1 MKRAP
6 NRLHGSRCGMDG
18 ETGGSAIASLGFSPF
33 SYRLPKTKNI
43 INGWV
48 VRVQPKI
55 YRRVYFEGKR
65 KTTEREITVY
75 RKTTS
80 NDGNPWLLV
89 GSRKKTPAE
98 RNTAGPGAGIETEQ
112 RYRDLWRFTAIKC
125 SRHSVGRTTWMTQ
138 IRQENRK
145 KNILLQCLFFLNILL
160 CTCQIRAVIKR
171 KEQRGRDGRPPWR
184 SKVYRLLTNAGWAS
198 AIHVRVWATPTLR
211 RRENA
216 QGTREEASRSVE
228 IQSRSGAGAQAHQ
241 SNTGINTST
250 ALKTRSSRVVAP
262 FCA

>member
-138 IRQENRK
+138 IRQENCK
-145 KNILLQCLFFLNILL
+145 KIYYYNVFF
-160 CTCQIRAVIKR
+160 
-171 KEQRGRDGRPPWR
+171 
-184 SKVYRLLTNAGWAS
+184 
-198 AIHVRVWATPTLR
+198 
-211 RRENA
+211 
-216 QGTREEASRSVE
+216 
-228 IQSRSGAGAQAHQ
+228 
-241 SNTGINTST
+241 
-250 ALKTRSSRVVAP
+250 
-262 FCA
+262 F

>member
-98 RNTAGPGAGIETEQ
+98 RNTAGPGLGS
-112 RYRDLWRFTAIKC
+112 K
-125 SRHSVGRTTWMTQ
+125 
-138 IRQENRK
+138 
-145 KNILLQCLFFLNILL
+145 
-160 CTCQIRAVIKR
+160 
-171 KEQRGRDGRPPWR
+171 R
-184 SKVYRLLTNAGWAS
+184 SKG
-198 AIHVRVWATPTLR
+198 
-211 RRENA
+211 
-216 QGTREEASRSVE
+216 
-228 IQSRSGAGAQAHQ
+228 
-241 SNTGINTST
+241 TGICGDLLLSNVQGIPS
-250 ALKTRSSRVVAP
+250 AGQRE
-262 FCA
+262 

>member
-1 MKRAP
+1 MGIHGYWLVHVKRLRPSETRPDRGWDRNGAKVQGFVEIYCYQMFKAFRRP
-6 NRLHGSRCGMDG
+6 DNVNDTNPAG
-18 ETGGSAIASLGFSPF
+18 EL
-33 SYRLPKTKNI
+33 
-43 INGWV
+43 
-48 VRVQPKI
+48 Q
-55 YRRVYFEGKR
+55 
-65 KTTEREITVY
+65 
-75 RKTTS
+75 
-80 NDGNPWLLV
+80 
-89 GSRKKTPAE
+89 
-98 RNTAGPGAGIETEQ
+98 
-112 RYRDLWRFTAIKC
+112 
-125 SRHSVGRTTWMTQ
+125 
-138 IRQENRK
+138 

>member
-1 MKRAP
+1 M
-6 NRLHGSRCGMDG
+6 HGSRCGMDG

-89 GSRKKTPAE
+89 GSRKK
-98 RNTAGPGAGIETEQ
+98 AGRA
-112 RYRDLWRFTAIKC
+112 K
-125 SRHSVGRTTWMTQ
+125 HGRTGGWDRNGAKVQGFVEIYCYQMFKAFRRPDNVNDTNPAGELQ
-138 IRQENRK
+138 K
-145 KNILLQCLFFLNILL
+145 KYIITMSFFFKQNILLF
-160 CTCQIRAVIKR
+160 TCQIRAVIKR

-184 SKVYRLLTNAGWAS
+184 SKVYRLLTNAG
-198 AIHVRVWATPTLR
+198 
-211 RRENA
+211 
-216 QGTREEASRSVE
+216 
-228 IQSRSGAGAQAHQ
+228 
-241 SNTGINTST
+241 
-250 ALKTRSSRVVAP
+250 
-262 FCA
+262 